1 MVANISC
8 KHTVIIYFFYSFYK
22 YSNSRYNVQ
31 SGTKSKTNCIDKAQE
46 YYLHELD
53 KQTEPNRTVLV
64 RSC

>member
-31 SGTKSKTNCIDKAQE
+31 SGTKSKTDCIDKAQE

-53 KQTEPNRTVLV
+53 K
-64 RSC
+64 